1 MVMFP
6 STVLTPV
13 MLKRSMP
20 SSGVK
25 TTSNRL
31 ALKLLFFWH
40 WARDCESSLRSAEAK
55 EVSASSA
62 DINVVKA
69 KRMVGVWRVVVVVVV
84 VGSDNGE
91 VLLLM

>member
-1 MVMFP
+1 M
-6 STVLTPV
+6 
-13 MLKRSMP
+13 
-20 SSGVK
+20 
-25 TTSNRL
+25 
-31 ALKLLFFWH
+31 
-40 WARDCESSLRSAEAK
+40 RSAEAK

-84 VGSDNGE
+84 GSDNGE

>member
-1 MVMFP
+1 MVMLP

-84 VGSDNGE
+84 GSDNGE